1 MVYVMDEKDAWNAFF
16 QSGTVHDYLEYK
28 SIQYAKNGGVLPED
42 ENEVQDKGSDSP
54 TTEYR

>member
-1 MVYVMDEKDAWNAFF
+1 MDEKDAWNAFF